1 MLPKQGFRW
10 FGYSSDEVTGEELDQ
25 ADNATFKVRLGV
37 PKRLVGK
44 RFRVTPVL
52 GVAQVNDVMPI
63 TTPIVCADN
72 PFEGTGSGLD
82 GTWMQCIDAPDSKA
96 ALKTLAV
103 KVKKKKKKRK
113 R

>member
-1 MLPKQGFRW
+1 
-10 FGYSSDEVTGEELDQ
+10 
-25 ADNATFKVRLGV
+25 VRLGV

-72 PFEGTGSGLD
+72 PFEGTGSALN
-82 GTWMQCIDAPDSKA
+82 GTWMQCIDAPASKA
-96 ALKTLAV
+96 ALKALVV
-103 KVKKKKKKRK
+103 KVKMKAKKKRK